1 MEDEHCSSYRVAK
14 SQPRAMHRSE
24 VKKVTID
31 KVASTAK
38 DEPAGQQGKSVDEKI
53 NDFIA
58 QEKAA
63 AVSDLQTRVLTMK
76 LHILQ
81 EELDLLSSDYR
92 KKDDEIATLCAKN
105 KELQDD
111 RARLQTTINIQ
122 QTHIE
127 EQNASLK
134 EFVQKCDDLQLRVS
148 TLSKLVR
155 SYEKEVEKMNCQ
167 LSETKQVNENIKQEE
182 NPNVEKLLAEN
193 QMLKKQKSELVV
205 GFKKQSRLID
215 ILKRQKMHLEAAK
228 LLSFTEEEFIKAMD
242 LEAQ

>member
-24 VKKVTID
+24 VKVTID